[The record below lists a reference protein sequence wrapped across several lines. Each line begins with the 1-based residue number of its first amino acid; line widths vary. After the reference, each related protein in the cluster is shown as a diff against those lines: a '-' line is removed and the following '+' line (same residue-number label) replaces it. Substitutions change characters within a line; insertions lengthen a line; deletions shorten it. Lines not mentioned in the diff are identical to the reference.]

1 MPKPTV
7 VVAGLGDT
15 GILVA
20 TRLARSCRVVAVTTR
35 PALVSGQELGM
46 RLTDPEH
53 WKRSYFVPL
62 SRFRRFDNVDVHH
75 GRIASVD
82 LGGSSVCVQRADGL
96 TEDIRYEALV
106 IATGVSNGFWR
117 DDRVEDL
124 AAAAARIAESAQRLD
139 VARTIAV
146 VGGGATGASV
156 ADNVARRPGVTVHLF
171 FPGNELLPQHHPKV
185 RRWVERTL
193 RDHGVILHPEHR
205 AVLPEGIAPNRI
217 TEGPIEWSSGQPPVE
232 ADAVVWAVGAV
243 RPHSA
248 FLPTV
253 VLDEQG
259 FVRVNE
265 FLQMP
270 GFANVFAVGDVAASD
285 PLRSSAR
292 NWGYRAVVSNVG
304 SVLRGRAPRRR
315 FRAPKYR
322 WGSVFGL
329 QHEGLTVA
337 TAKGARFRIPRRL
350 AEPLL
355 YGVFVTRGLYG
366 GLRHQPDRESPTP

>member
-1 MPKPTV
+1 M
-7 VVAGLGDT
+7 ANN
-15 GILVA
+15 A
-20 TRLARSCRVVAVTTR
+20 
-35 PALVSGQELGM
+35 
-46 RLTDPEH
+46 
-53 WKRSYFVPL
+53 
-62 SRFRRFDNVDVHH
+62 
-75 GRIASVD
+75 
-82 LGGSSVCVQRADGL
+82 
-96 TEDIRYEALV
+96 
-106 IATGVSNGFWR
+106 
-117 DDRVEDL
+117 
-124 AAAAARIAESAQRLD
+124 
-139 VARTIAV
+139 
-146 VGGGATGASV
+146 
-156 ADNVARRPGVTVHLF
+156 ARRPGVTVHLF

-185 RRWVERTL
+185 RSWIGRTV
-193 RDHGVILHPEHR
+193 RDHGVILHPGHR
-205 AVLPEGIAPNRI
+205 AVLPEGIAPHRI
-217 TEGPIEWSSGQPPVE
+217 TEGPIEWSSGQPPVA

-248 FLPTV
+248 FLPTD

-292 NWGYRAVVSNVG
+292 NWGYRVIVSNVG
-304 SVLRGRAPRRR
+304 RVLRGRAPRRR

-322 WGSVFGL
+322 WGSVLGL
-329 QHEGLTVA
+329 QPEGLTVA
-337 TAKGARFRIPRRL
+337 TAKGARFRIPRRI